1 MTDTLDELVVRVRA
15 DTSGFL
21 AGMGEVRRELDG
33 PLLSGVER
41 VGGGIERALS
51 RAILT
56 GRFSFDD
63 LRKVALGALND
74 IASSALRLD
83 LGSIFGGGGGGGLA
97 GLIGGLLGAPGRA
110 IGGAVAPGRPF
121 MVGERGP
128 ELFVPTSAGRVEAN
142 NAAGGARPLNIT
154 VNVAVPAGS
163 GPAVMQQTG
172 AQVARAVARTLAR
185 VQA

>member
-33 PLLSGVER
+33 PLLAGVER

-83 LGSIFGGGGGGGLA
+83 LGSIFGGGGGGLA

-142 NAAGGARPLNIT
+142 NGAGGAGPLTIT
-154 VNVAVPAGS
+154 VNVAVPPGS

-185 VQA
+185 VQS